1 MLEFHWVLSEGSGKE
16 VNVDKFS
23 IHSLKTVRCHVT
35 RHPAAHPLRIP
46 GQKVQ
51 LDGSHESRDRVTQ
64 ELEP

>member
-1 MLEFHWVLSEGSGKE
+1 M
-16 VNVDKFS
+16 S
-23 IHSLKTVRCHVT
+23 INFQYTPSKTVRCHVT